1 MAMDRISNLNTKSML
16 GSCYFGFFKACF
28 FAGLFCRAKIVP
40 LSGL

>member
-16 GSCYFGFFKACF
+16 GFCYFGFFKACF
-28 FAGLFCRAKIVP
+28 VVGLFRRAKIVP